1 MDKLVLYV
9 GNKNYSSWSLRP
21 WLALD
26 ACDIPFEDVV
36 IPFDFP
42 AGNPRFR
49 EISPTGC
56 VPVLHHGDVRVWES
70 LAIIEYVAELFPEAG
85 LWPENREDRAR
96 ARSYSMEMLSGFRAL
111 RGACPMN
118 IRGRRRGRRRADRSD
133 LARGDRALRRP
144 VPLRPLHR
152 RRRDV
157 RAGRQPFRRLRTRD
171 RSGDAG
177 LYGRRQGA
185 PGLQEMGGSRKGRA
199 LDRPGGRG
207 LIRNFRFRDWS
218 NPGWPC
224 ISARNSEIDICLTR
238 PFSAAEQCFAR

>member
-21 WLALD
+21 WLALE
-26 ACDIPFEDVV
+26 ACGVPFEDVV

-49 EISPTGC
+49 EISPTGR

-118 IRGRRRGRRRADRSD
+118 IRRPRRAIALPDDVQSDVARIEEIWRESIARSGGPFLFGRR
-133 LARGDRALRRP
+133 
-144 VPLRPLHR
+144 
-152 RRRDV
+152 
-157 RAGRQPFRRLRTRD
+157 
-171 RSGDAG
+171 
-177 LYGRRQGA
+177 
-185 PGLQEMGGSRKGRA
+185 
-199 LDRPGGRG
+199 
-207 LIRNFRFRDWS
+207 
-218 NPGWPC
+218 
-224 ISARNSEIDICLTR
+224 
-238 PFSAAEQCFAR
+238 FSAADAMFAPVVNRFDVYELVTDPATLAYMDAVKTHPAFRKWEEAARAEPWIVPEDEA